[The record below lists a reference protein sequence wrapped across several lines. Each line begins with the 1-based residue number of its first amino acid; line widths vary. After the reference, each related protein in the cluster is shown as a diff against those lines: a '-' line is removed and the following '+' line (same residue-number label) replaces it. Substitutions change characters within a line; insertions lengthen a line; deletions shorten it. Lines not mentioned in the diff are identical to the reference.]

1 MVDDVLPANFTL
13 DDICSDDVNDVVANV
28 KQLDEVVKFLLNQV
42 LDILRQLLRNVL
54 CEIQSNE
61 LSS

>member
-1 MVDDVLPANFTL
+1 MVDDILPTNFTF
-13 DDICSDDVNDVVANV
+13 DDISSDDVNDVVANV

-54 CEIQSNE
+54 VEIQSNE